1 MYVKESCALDF
12 LHFSQFNKG
21 LNSSKTHPVAENV
34 FVSSYATL

>member
-1 MYVKESCALDF
+1 MSKKAVPLIF